1 MLKIVLEKPKHSK
14 GCQNSENTWAFRRAK
29 MRTALDV
36 IKRIQWDD
44 ALPPELF
51 TIGYLDRFLGVVVSF
66 YLLKKRNPSFFAE
79 SFPFTGGSV
88 WKIFSLVWPG
98 LCGRR
103 WRGFGHPP
111 APDPVLQVSG
121 HQSLGQALKN
131 RHDFREHFSPRPR
144 HQRSLDQNWC
154 RVS

>member
-1 MLKIVLEKPKHSK
+1 MLKVILEKQKRSK

-66 YLLKKRNPSFFAE
+66 YLLQKTKSIIFCWKFIRLQEDPFEKFSHWCDLASVGEDDEVLAIPQHRIQYFKYRDTKVWDKPSRTDMIF
-79 SFPFTGGSV
+79 GSTSPQDHDINEV
-88 WKIFSLVWPG
+88 LTKIDV
-98 LCGRR
+98 
-103 WRGFGHPP
+103 
-111 APDPVLQVSG
+111 
-121 HQSLGQALKN
+121 
-131 RHDFREHFSPRPR
+131 E
-144 HQRSLDQNWC
+144 
-154 RVS
+154 